1 MKNNEEFRA
10 SVFEKAAAYK
20 EKQRKKRS
28 RRVRFVLV
36 LTVCALIAVPLI
48 YTPIGLTLGHFST
61 ADFGGTAASSSSPLP
76 DDNTPSGSEGMSESV
91 GANATSGSSKPTVIP
106 PSSSAATYPSA
117 NTTSSAESSVATT
130 ASAAVTTTATTVTL
144 ATTVTYVSAETTVT
158 SITATTATRITAVTA
173 TYPSATTA
181 TIVTAVTATYPS
193 ATTATYPSA
202 TTATQVTP
210 TYPSATSAPGVVIP
224 DISAGD
230 RIFANGA
237 FAYKTEYEGKEK
249 EGESTFEYYY
259 YPESFPHGELGAYAK
274 DYISSSFLNDNALI
288 VVKATVSGGV
298 PVLDRVYGINDGKN
312 IIATVFLA
320 MEEGMEHAPETWI
333 MLIPVSKST
342 AAPMPDSVSVSFYEY
357 PIDR

>member
-61 ADFGGTAASSSSPLP
+61 ADFGGTAASSSSPFP
-76 DDNTPSGSEGMSESV
+76 DDNTPSGSAGMSESV
-91 GANATSGSSKPTVIP
+91 GANATVGSSKPTVIP

-144 ATTVTYVSAETTVT
+144 ATTVTHVSSETTVT
-158 SITATTATRITAVTA
+158 SVTATTATRITAVTA

-181 TIVTAVTATYPS
+181 TIV
-193 ATTATYPSA
+193 TATYPSA

-274 DYISSSFLNDNALI
+274 DYISPSFLNDNALI

-298 PVLDRVYGINDGKN
+298 PVLDRVYGMNDGKN

>member
-61 ADFGGTAASSSSPLP
+61 ADFGGTAASSSSPFP
-76 DDNTPSGSEGMSESV
+76 DDNTPSGSAGMSESV

-144 ATTVTYVSAETTVT
+144 ATTVTHVSSETTVT

-181 TIVTAVTATYPS
+181 TIV
-193 ATTATYPSA
+193 TATYPSA

-237 FAYKTEYEGKEK
+237 FAYKTEYEGKEN

-312 IIATVFLA
+312 IIATVLLA
-320 MEEGMEHAPETWI
+320 MEEGREHAPETWI

-342 AAPMPDSVSVSFYEY
+342 AVPMPDSVSVSFYEY
-357 PIDR
+357 RID